1 MGWPFSLEM
10 KVLFRDLDA
19 MAHVNNA
26 VYFTYLE
33 QARTEYYFKMIG
45 KTKVYDLDFIVASAK
60 CDYKSSASIHDKV
73 IVHVRPAKVGKTSWT
88 FQYEIREKKSNRLI
102 AEAETVQVA
111 YDYKKGKKKKINPKL
126 RHVLLEDSQGT
137 A

>member
-1 MGWPFSLEM
+1 MDWPFSLEM

-45 KTKVYDLDFIVASAK
+45 KTKVYDLDFIVA
-60 CDYKSSASIHDKV
+60 
-73 IVHVRPAKVGKTSWT
+73 
-88 FQYEIREKKSNRLI
+88 
-102 AEAETVQVA
+102 

-126 RHVLLEDSQGT
+126 RHVLLEDSQ
-137 A
+137 